1 MPVIRSCALLVLLAL
16 ACCRVY
22 EKPDPLP
29 GFPRLVLWAWERP
42 ENLTYLIPSATGVA
56 YLIATVLIAD
66 SRISIRPRMQP
77 LVVPPET
84 PVLAVVRIEDR
95 GYGASPQAI
104 SDAIADLTDYTRF
117 RGLQIDYDAPKSRR
131 DFYRDILLALR
142 GKLPQKVPLEMTALV
157 SWCQD
162 DRWLRGAP
170 IVEAVPMFFRMGV
183 DPHSPLEHL
192 KEPLCQSS
200 FGLSTDEFYIPV
212 PRVRRVF
219 VFARHPW
226 TESSYRAVLQ
236 ASKKWFAN

>member
-1 MPVIRSCALLVLLAL
+1 MIRSCALLVLLAL
-16 ACCRVY
+16 AACRLY
-22 EKPDPLP
+22 QHPDPLP

-42 ENLTYLIPSATGVA
+42 ENLPYLVPSATGVA
-56 YLIATVLIAD
+56 YLVATVLIAD
-66 SRISIRPRMQP
+66 SHISIRPRMQP
-77 LVVPPET
+77 LVVPPKT

-95 GYGASPQAI
+95 GHGASAQAI

-131 DFYRDILLALR
+131 NFYRNILFALR
-142 GKLPQKVPLEMTALV
+142 TRLPQNVPLEVTALV

-162 DRWLRGAP
+162 DRWLRDAP

-183 DPHSPLEHL
+183 DPHSPREHL

-200 FGLSTDEFYIPV
+200 FGLSTYEFYIPV

-219 VFARHPW
+219 VFTRHPW

-236 ASKKWFAN
+236 ASKKWFTN

>member
-1 MPVIRSCALLVLLAL
+1 VIRSCALLVLLAL
-16 ACCRVY
+16 AACRPY
-22 EKPDPLP
+22 QRPDPLP
-29 GFPRLVLWAWERP
+29 GFPPLVLWAWERP
-42 ENLTYLIPSATGVA
+42 ENLSYLVPSATGVA
-56 YLIATVLIAD
+56 YLIATVLIID
-66 SRISIRPRMQP
+66 SQISIRPRMQP
-77 LVVPPET
+77 LVVPPGT
-84 PVLAVVRIEDR
+84 ALLAVVRIEDR
-95 GYGASPQAI
+95 GHGASVQAI
-104 SDAIADLTDYTRF
+104 SNAIADLTDYTRF

-142 GKLPQKVPLEMTALV
+142 TRLPQNVPLEMTALV

-162 DRWLRGAP
+162 DRWFRGAP

-183 DPHSPLEHL
+183 DPHSPRESL

-219 VFARHPW
+219 VFSRHPW
-226 TESSYRAVLQ
+226 TESSYRAILQ